1 MSFSGHPHCDPAHDT
16 VGLYQQSGCQV
27 GGSSPGFLNNL
38 SKYLSSHF
46 RYFLILATVGHLSLL
61 PLLFTG
67 PELVSKLLLL
77 ISYSLLLVTT
87 LYRESHMLRALREG
101 CDKTK
106 VNKVTLSRVYF
117 LPTLHFNSKSRIE
130 RNGLGTLLDN
140 NDSLSM
146 FSPADTQPLS
156 PPWSRCISWPV
167 CPWSPGLS

>member
-67 PELVSKLLLL
+67 PELLSKLLLL
-77 ISYSLLLVTT
+77 TSYSLLLVTT
-87 LYRESHMLRALREG
+87 LYRETHMLRALIKEG
-101 CDKTK
+101 CDKTT

-117 LPTLHFNSKSRIE
+117 LPTLHFNSQSRIG
-130 RNGLGTLLDN
+130 RK
-140 NDSLSM
+140 
-146 FSPADTQPLS
+146 
-156 PPWSRCISWPV
+156 WS
-167 CPWSPGLS
+167 GHLT

>member
-1 MSFSGHPHCDPAHDT
+1 M
-16 VGLYQQSGCQV
+16 
-27 GGSSPGFLNNL
+27 
-38 SKYLSSHF
+38 
-46 RYFLILATVGHLSLL
+46 GHLSLL

-87 LYRESHMLRALREG
+87 LYRETHMLRSLREG

-140 NDSLSM
+140 NNSLSM
-146 FSPADTQPLS
+146 SCLLQTLS
-156 PPWSRCISWPV
+156 PSLPPGAGV
-167 CPWSPGLS
+167 SPGQCAPGHLD